1 MKIWTQQEIDSAR
14 QNLSSEIN
22 TIQKIIKNLQQKKR
36 NKQVK
41 LDFLLNL
48 TDGQTK
54 LDI

>member
-14 QNLSSEIN
+14 QNLSSEISTLAKN
-22 TIQKIIKNLQQKKR
+22 IKNLQQKKR
-36 NKQVK
+36 NKVIK

-54 LDI
+54 LNI